1 MAHFCITFF
10 HHLICCIKKT
20 KYTKRCSAKSST
32 IYIRPLFYSCTFCF
46 QNRQNFE
53 QSNCDHAKRIMFSI
67 HNEFIFIISLFH
79 HLICFIER
87 KTKYTTR
94 CNVKSSTIYTVKLI
108 VIVFRKRKFYVANVR
123 DAQNLI
129 PENFIDFENK
139 KYSYKISSRM

>member
-1 MAHFCITFF
+1 LRCTFQF
-10 HHLICCIKKT
+10 LIGFIHKQNILEDAAWKALQFT
-20 KYTKRCSAKSST
+20 YGH
-32 IYIRPLFYSCTFCF
+32 LFYNCTFCF

-53 QSNCDHAKRIMFSI
+53 QSNCDHAKKIMFSI
-67 HNEFIFIISLFH
+67 YNEFIFIISLFH

-94 CNVKSSTIYTVKLI
+94 CSVKSSTIYTVKLI

-129 PENFIDFENK
+129 PQNFIDFENK
-139 KYSYKISSRM
+139 MYSYKISSRM